1 MAVTK
6 TITLDER
13 TARIA
18 AKIPNFSKWVRLNLL
33 DLEHKQTGQIEEFH
47 LAEPQARKWGP
58 DKDKCNP
65 HLTTGLC
72 ITIDRDRLSHEHS
85 DIGRNLYA

>member
-1 MAVTK
+1 MVMAVVK

-18 AKIPNFSKWVRLNLL
+18 KKIPNFSKWVRLNLL
-33 DLEHKQTGQIEEFH
+33 DLEHKQTGQMEEFH

-72 ITIDRDRLSHEHS
+72 ITCWGEL
-85 DIGRNLYA
+85 